1 MLFVF
6 VPLDVYLSFHFW
18 DGVTA
23 EHIRYSGRDTII
35 LMTMIFNS
43 MTSQVFVPDH
53 FKKGIHIPLYK
64 GGVKKRK
71 VRERHKGITLFP
83 VLSKWYEHLMMGRA
97 GEWIRKTIDPLQ
109 GTGQKVAPV

>member
-53 FKKGIHIPLYK
+53 FKKGIRIPLYK
-64 GGVKKRK
+64 GGGKKRE
-71 VRERHKGITLFP
+71 VRESHRGITLLPFF
-83 VLSKWYEHLMMGRA
+83 K
-97 GEWIRKTIDPLQ
+97 
-109 GTGQKVAPV
+109 